1 METTFS
7 AVISQLRKEQGIS
20 QKQAALDLGISQAL
34 LSHYEKGIRECG
46 LGFVVRA
53 ASYYHVTSDYLLGL
67 SDKKFAPT
75 GRQAPKTAGQSEEAS
90 LLDAAGSLL
99 NLSCNNREGPL
110 VLQANLYY
118 MLCMYRAAVS
128 AGQQGLIS
136 REMFQ
141 LDFNVG
147 RALCS
152 AAMAREDAKTA
163 SMRSRSHRIPKEE
176 PVLHAFIKTAEDYLL
191 RQFPLEM
198 GAG

>member
-1 METTFS
+1 MESTFS

-20 QKQAALDLGISQAL
+20 QKQAAQDLGISQAL

-53 ASYYHVTSDYLLGL
+53 AGYYHVTSDYLLGL
-67 SDKKFAPT
+67 SDKKFASTSPA
-75 GRQAPKTAGQSEEAS
+75 QKNAGQSEDALLWDAAAS
-90 LLDAAGSLL
+90 LL
-99 NLSCNNREGPL
+99 NVSCNNREGPL
-110 VLQANLYY
+110 APQANLYY

-152 AAMAREDAKTA
+152 AAMAKEEAKTA
-163 SMRSRSHRIPKEE
+163 SMRSRSHRVSKAE
-176 PVLHAFIKTAEDYLL
+176 PALQGFIKTAEDYLL

-198 GAG
+198 GPG